1 MLENKTIP
9 KAVTGRPIKYDF
21 SGLKAY
27 GDSTFI
33 RTDKINSVRR
43 AAFQYGKTHGIKIVT
58 RAKTGGLRV
67 YHAGTAKAKELTA

>member
-1 MLENKTIP
+1 MLERKIIP

-33 RTDKINSVRR
+33 ATDKINSVRR
-43 AAFQYGKTHGIKIVT
+43 AAWQYGKNNGIKIVT
-58 RAKTGGLRV
+58 RAKGRGLRV
-67 YHAGTAKAKELTA
+67 YHAGAIDV